1 MDELSINKIGEC
13 QQCGNCCKTPC
24 DIIPTDLQP
33 LLKKFQMNM
42 SDFYK
47 KYLIA
52 LIIASPKYS
61 DEILMMVPV
70 RVNSQGVRCLKYL
83 ADNEYL
89 NTPGQCI
96 FLKDNKCS
104 INDLKPYGGR
114 FLICE
119 KMTGGVSIQL
129 GKNQYFAYWA
139 NNQHLFEIV
148 FPGYKSIF
156 NELKAIYI
164 RMNQLHIEGRRQ
176 EYDSGLQARAE
187 IITTKLFP
195 LFNNSSPIKGW
206 KVLFENY
213 NQ

>member
-1 MDELSINKIGEC
+1 MNELSINKIGEC
-13 QQCGNCCKTPC
+13 RQCGDCCKTPC
-24 DIIPTDLQP
+24 DIIPTDLPP
-33 LLKKFQMNM
+33 LLDKFQMSL

-70 RVNSQGVRCLKYL
+70 RVNSQGVRYPKYL

-89 NTPGQCI
+89 NALGQCI
-96 FLKDNKCS
+96 FLKDNKCF

-119 KMTGGVSIQL
+119 KMAGSVPIQL
-129 GKNQYFAYWA
+129 GKSQYFAYWA

-148 FPGYKSIF
+148 FPGYDSIF
-156 NELKAIYI
+156 SELKPIYT

-176 EYDSGLQARAE
+176 EYNRSLQARAE

-195 LFNNSSPIKGW
+195 LFNNNPPIGEW